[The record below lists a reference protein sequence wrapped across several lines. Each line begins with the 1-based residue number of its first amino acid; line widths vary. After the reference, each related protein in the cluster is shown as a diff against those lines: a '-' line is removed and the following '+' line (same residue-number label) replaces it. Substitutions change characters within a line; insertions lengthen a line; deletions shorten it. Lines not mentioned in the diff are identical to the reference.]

1 MPAKLTHRFVP
12 AGLVGIYALA
22 VLTAQPVAAQ
32 EEADP
37 FAGLYPSLVDAQE
50 GLQSNLFPQ
59 MVETQGRGFLVFR
72 PRVITS
78 GAIQSNAAVIS
89 RDGRRAVIA
98 LTDSK
103 EPLRMRLVDYDV
115 RTGSTRDWALPEGFL
130 PLSLVEVGNRYYTVL
145 SRPDGQT
152 DSTVARV
159 MASPNPRPLQP
170 FPGGVV
176 KEIAPAGNGLVVVS
190 SNAMRPEV
198 RPSSEIAAPAAAP
211 ANPIFRTRLFDA
223 NDRLIVNHAFINFS
237 DAQWLPDRN
246 QLLLVQRVAP
256 PPGQRRPT
264 FQYFLGNPA
273 TGQTQPISEE
283 DVMRGLDRE
292 PWAFELSTTWVGG
305 DTPDRAVVGWLTDSV
320 RLDASRRRRVTPG
333 GVAPEEPEAPELGDA
348 PLMAAVEWMTALA
361 IGQKGLVIQADR
373 TAWFVPIVEVPG
385 GDINRLGGIIE
396 SRRLLSRGKQVGTAL
411 LIYATDYDDVLPP
424 GDNWQE
430 RVMPYIKHSD
440 LMRGFQ
446 YMGAG
451 QSLTQMQSPSETLIG
466 IVVGKYGRVL
476 VFADSSAR
484 WEPLRP

>member
-32 EEADP
+32 EDADP

-170 FPGGVV
+170 FPGEVV

-198 RPSSEIAAPAAAP
+198 RPSTEIAAPAAAL

-246 QLLLVQRVAP
+246 QLLLVQRVTP

-283 DVMRGLDRE
+283 DLMRGLD
-292 PWAFELSTTWVGG
+292 PSPSAVILATAWVGE
-305 DTPDRAVVGWLTDSV
+305 DTPHRAVVGWLVDSE
-320 RLDASRRRRVTPG
+320 RLDGPFFPG
-333 GVAPEEPEAPELGDA
+333 EAAPHEPGSKEIVDG
-348 PLMAAVEWMTALA
+348 PLIAAVERLGTLA

-373 TAWFVPIVEVPG
+373 TAWFVPIVEVSG

-396 SRRLLSRGKQVGTAL
+396 SRRLLSRGKQVATAL

-430 RVMPYIKHSD
+430 RVMPYIKHSA

-451 QSLTQMQSPSETLIG
+451 QSLTQMQSPSETLVG

-484 WEPLRP
+484 WEPLWP